1 MPLKRTTKNGR
12 PAFRYGDSGKAYAYT
27 PNNKPSRDLAKQKAQ
42 RQGRA
47 MKAGG
52 K

>member
-12 PAFRYGDSGKAYAYT
+12 PAFKYGDSGKAYSY
-27 PNNKPSRDLAKQKAQ
+27 KPGDKTTRELAKKKAL

-52 K
+52 S